1 MKTHKISNHIMLS
14 GITVSLLFSPS
25 MALPSGGKFTHGTSG
40 SININGNNMN
50 IMGNGTNSVI
60 QWGGGFNIGKSEQVN
75 FNGSNKNYLNIAHGA
90 NKSTIEGVLNAS
102 GNNVFLINPNGVII
116 TKTGTINANRFVAST
131 ASMSDTDMKNFANG
145 NLDYNTFSPVFK
157 PNSGNVVN
165 LGGEITAQSVTFQ
178 GNKVLS
184 NAYSDFDQDTENHP
198 KKISASEIN
207 LQGNEIYVDVS
218 SINATALNKI
228 NIKGSEN
235 NNFKG
240 SMYLNAMGYYYN
252 PYSYLVFD
260 KYTDSNSNN
269 NFKVYKYVGIGSD
282 LDWWHFAKGWNENKE
297 GFRSTA
303 GEYRLTNDID
313 FKGDKGQNYAS
324 YWIDLNGD
332 GLRQDSEYTTMIVGL
347 DYYNSPFKKTFN
359 GQGFTLKNINI
370 DTTVEE
376 IKDKPKYVGI
386 FGASN
391 YASFKNVNVDY
402 KSGEIK
408 TDLASY
414 VGGLVG
420 KLSYGI
426 HENISIKNINKIDS
440 KNGLFVGGYAGD
452 IWGGGTFRNI
462 YLDNIGSI
470 TNNYNHVDPGR
481 DEKIS
486 IGGFAGRAYD
496 GTYSNIYINEIGN
509 ISTTTSKFN
518 VASGGFAGVA
528 EGSFS
533 NIYLSNIDNIEALS
547 TLEYNYYRTSSS
559 GGFAGE
565 LRSRSKNLYNIYI
578 NSIGNINASFTKMA
592 EDSKHGISY
601 AGGFIG
607 KLDLYVKGTQDSVHN
622 IFLNDIETVTAKTLG
637 SFSHIYT
644 GGFIGQMSVAYD
656 YYSSGKR
663 NFSDIYLNQIG
674 TISGVGEHA
683 EIGGF
688 LGEINYFSGE
698 FSNISINNIENIKGN
713 SHDANIGGFVG
724 SNGIGKDGFLKNIEL
739 NNIAN
744 IEGYDDKTYG
754 YNNIGGF
761 AGSIENNSNYENIIL
776 NNIDSISSNAYSA
789 RIGGFSGS
797 TNGNFKNIV
806 LNNIKKIEA
815 NGGWSYASGFALS
828 KGEGNYENI
837 FIYFDKGAVI
847 NGIKGKGKFFANSN
861 SNSKEVNNVHI
872 YHDANDLTNAIT
884 DEDYWGDANTQIQ
897 IHAYNDSNKDQ
908 AYNEFQV
915 QASAVAR
922 PVLPIMPSPSIPS
935 ISSGDKDHILSVED
949 VLNEEVVLDKDD
961 LLDEEVLEQIINDL
975 KSYYVVDV
983 HTLNDL
989 LKAYAQID
997 ENNPESKAE
1006 FLANYLLSKDKY
1018 PDEIR
1023 LQKAHSMIQ
1032 SLDFLLAYANNNAS
1046 DSKLTAEAQVLYDS
1060 LKSVAGDKATQA
1072 NANKDKINNFIQTTL
1087 KNQVGQINSAN
1098 ENFNKQNYDKQIDA
1112 LAKAYNE
1119 YIQLIDKG
1127 LVSKED
1133 QVFKEVSDKLFNL
1146 ISKSQDETKTI
1157 KEFVAS
1163 FNSTKEQVN
1172 EKFGEYFFIKGDLR
1186 AANVAYPILYPIGD
1200 SDGNEVDKPLDPI
1213 EPPVDK
1219 PDDSLVFEQSSTF
1232 NSVGDEALSEEEKK
1246 EELEAAALRQKNR
1259 TCIVSDN
1266 FKSMNPCVVEGI

>member
-1 MKTHKISNHIMLS
+1 
-14 GITVSLLFSPS
+14 
-25 MALPSGGKFTHGTSG
+25 
-40 SININGNNMN
+40 
-50 IMGNGTNSVI
+50 
-60 QWGGGFNIGKSEQVN
+60 
-75 FNGSNKNYLNIAHGA
+75 
-90 NKSTIEGVLNAS
+90 
-102 GNNVFLINPNGVII
+102 
-116 TKTGTINANRFVAST
+116 
-131 ASMSDTDMKNFANG
+131 
-145 NLDYNTFSPVFK
+145 
-157 PNSGNVVN
+157 
-165 LGGEITAQSVTFQ
+165 
-178 GNKVLS
+178 
-184 NAYSDFDQDTENHP
+184 
-198 KKISASEIN
+198 
-207 LQGNEIYVDVS
+207 
-218 SINATALNKI
+218 
-228 NIKGSEN
+228 
-235 NNFKG
+235 
-240 SMYLNAMGYYYN
+240 
-252 PYSYLVFD
+252 
-260 KYTDSNSNN
+260 
-269 NFKVYKYVGIGSD
+269 
-282 LDWWHFAKGWNENKE
+282 
-297 GFRSTA
+297 
-303 GEYRLTNDID
+303 
-313 FKGDKGQNYAS
+313 
-324 YWIDLNGD
+324 IDLNGD

-347 DYYNSPFKKTFN
+347 DYYNSPFKKTFD

-386 FGASN
+386 FGAAS
-391 YASFKNVNVDY
+391 YATFKNINVDY
-402 KSGEIK
+402 TGGGVK

-414 VGGLVG
+414 VGGFIG
-420 KLSYGI
+420 KLPYGI
-426 HENISIKNINKIDS
+426 QENISIKNINKIDS
-440 KNGLFVGGYAGD
+440 KNALFVGGYAGD
-452 IWGGGTFRNI
+452 IWGGGTFKNI

-481 DEKIS
+481 DDKIS
-486 IGGFAGRAYD
+486 IGGFAGRAYK
-496 GTYSNIYINEIGN
+496 GTYNNIYINEIGN

-518 VASGGFAGVA
+518 VTSGGFAGVA

-533 NIYLSNIDNIEALS
+533 NIYLSNIDNIEAIS
-547 TLEYNYYRTSSS
+547 TIEYDYYRTSSS

-565 LRSRSKNLYNIYI
+565 LRSDDKNLYNIYI
-578 NSIGNINASFTKMA
+578 NSIGNINASFTKI
-592 EDSKHGISY
+592 EENSNWHGISY

-607 KLDLYVKGTQDSVHN
+607 KLDLYTKGTQDSIRN

-637 SFSHIYT
+637 KFSHIYT
-644 GGFIGQMSVAYD
+644 GGFIGQMNH
-656 YYSSGKR
+656 YSSSKR

-688 LGEINYFSGE
+688 LGEIKYFSGE

-713 SHDANIGGFVG
+713 SNDANIGGFVG
-724 SNGIGKDGFLKNIEL
+724 NNEASKNGFFKNIEL

-754 YNNIGGF
+754 YNNMGGF

-815 NGGWSYASGFALS
+815 NGGWSYASGFAFS
-828 KGEGNYENI
+828 KGEGSYENI
-837 FIYFDKGAVI
+837 FIYFDKDAVI
-847 NGIKGKGKFFANSN
+847 NGIQGKGNFFSYLN

-872 YHDANDLTNAIT
+872 YHDANDLANAIT
-884 DEDYWGDANTQIQ
+884 DEGYWGDANTQIQ
-897 IHAYNDSNKDQ
+897 IHTYNDNDKDQ
-908 AYNEFQV
+908 AYNEFQA
-915 QASAVAR
+915 QASVVAR
-922 PVLPIMPSPSIPS
+922 PMLPIMPSPSIPS

-961 LLDEEVLEQIINDL
+961 LLDEKILEQIINDL

-1006 FLANYLLSKDKY
+1006 FLANYLLNKDKY

-1060 LKSVAGDKATQA
+1060 LKSIAGDKATQA

-1146 ISKSQDETKTI
+1146 ISKSQDETKMI
-1157 KEFVAS
+1157 KEFVVS

>member
-1 MKTHKISNHIMLS
+1 
-14 GITVSLLFSPS
+14 
-25 MALPSGGKFTHGTSG
+25 
-40 SININGNNMN
+40 
-50 IMGNGTNSVI
+50 
-60 QWGGGFNIGKSEQVN
+60 
-75 FNGSNKNYLNIAHGA
+75 
-90 NKSTIEGVLNAS
+90 
-102 GNNVFLINPNGVII
+102 
-116 TKTGTINANRFVAST
+116 
-131 ASMSDTDMKNFANG
+131 
-145 NLDYNTFSPVFK
+145 
-157 PNSGNVVN
+157 
-165 LGGEITAQSVTFQ
+165 
-178 GNKVLS
+178 
-184 NAYSDFDQDTENHP
+184 
-198 KKISASEIN
+198 
-207 LQGNEIYVDVS
+207 
-218 SINATALNKI
+218 
-228 NIKGSEN
+228 
-235 NNFKG
+235 
-240 SMYLNAMGYYYN
+240 
-252 PYSYLVFD
+252 
-260 KYTDSNSNN
+260 
-269 NFKVYKYVGIGSD
+269 
-282 LDWWHFAKGWNENKE
+282 
-297 GFRSTA
+297 
-303 GEYRLTNDID
+303 
-313 FKGDKGQNYAS
+313 
-324 YWIDLNGD
+324 IDLNGD

-347 DYYNSPFKKTFN
+347 DYYNSPFKKTFD

-386 FGASN
+386 FGAAS
-391 YASFKNVNVDY
+391 YATFKNINVDY
-402 KSGEIK
+402 KGGGVK

-414 VGGLVG
+414 VGGFIG
-420 KLSYGI
+420 KLPYGFQ
-426 HENISIKNINKIDS
+426 ENISIKNINKIDT
-440 KNGLFVGGYAGD
+440 KNALFVGGYAGD

-481 DEKIS
+481 DDKIS
-486 IGGFAGRAYD
+486 IGGFAGRAYK
-496 GTYSNIYINEIGN
+496 GTYNNIYINEIGN

-518 VASGGFAGVA
+518 VASGGFAGIA

-533 NIYLSNIDNIEALS
+533 NIYLSNIDNIEAIS
-547 TLEYNYYRTSSS
+547 TIEYDYYRTSSS

-565 LRSRSKNLYNIYI
+565 LRSDDKNLYNIYI
-578 NSIGNINASFTKMA
+578 NSIGNINASFTKI
-592 EDSKHGISY
+592 EENSKWHGISY

-607 KLDLYVKGTQDSVHN
+607 ILDLYTKSTQDSIRN

-637 SFSHIYT
+637 KFSHIYT
-644 GGFIGQMSVAYD
+644 GGFIGQMNH
-656 YYSSGKR
+656 YSSSKR

-688 LGEINYFSGE
+688 LGEIKYFSGE

-724 SNGIGKDGFLKNIEL
+724 NNKASKNGLFKNIEL

-744 IEGYDDKTYG
+744 IEGYDDKIYG
-754 YNNIGGF
+754 YNNMGGF

-815 NGGWSYASGFALS
+815 NGGWSYASGFAFS
-828 KGEGNYENI
+828 KGEGSYENI
-837 FIYFDKGAVI
+837 FIYFDKDAVI
-847 NGIKGKGKFFANSN
+847 NGIQGKGKFFSYLNSN
-861 SNSKEVNNVHI
+861 PKEVNNVHI
-872 YHDANDLTNAIT
+872 YHDDNDLTNAMT
-884 DEDYWGDANTQIQ
+884 DEGYWGNTDTEIQ
-897 IHAYNDSNKDQ
+897 IHTYNDSNKDQ
-908 AYNEFQV
+908 AYNEFQT
-915 QASAVAR
+915 QASVVAR
-922 PVLPIMPSPSIPS
+922 PMLPIMPSPSIPS
-935 ISSGDKDHILSVED
+935 ISSGDKDHILSVGD

-997 ENNPESKAE
+997 KNNPESKAE
-1006 FLANYLLSKDKY
+1006 FLANYLLNKDKY

-1060 LKSVAGDKATQA
+1060 LKSIAGDKATQA

-1146 ISKSQDETKTI
+1146 ISKSQDETKMI

>member
-1 MKTHKISNHIMLS
+1 
-14 GITVSLLFSPS
+14 
-25 MALPSGGKFTHGTSG
+25 
-40 SININGNNMN
+40 
-50 IMGNGTNSVI
+50 
-60 QWGGGFNIGKSEQVN
+60 
-75 FNGSNKNYLNIAHGA
+75 
-90 NKSTIEGVLNAS
+90 
-102 GNNVFLINPNGVII
+102 
-116 TKTGTINANRFVAST
+116 
-131 ASMSDTDMKNFANG
+131 
-145 NLDYNTFSPVFK
+145 
-157 PNSGNVVN
+157 
-165 LGGEITAQSVTFQ
+165 
-178 GNKVLS
+178 
-184 NAYSDFDQDTENHP
+184 
-198 KKISASEIN
+198 
-207 LQGNEIYVDVS
+207 
-218 SINATALNKI
+218 
-228 NIKGSEN
+228 
-235 NNFKG
+235 
-240 SMYLNAMGYYYN
+240 
-252 PYSYLVFD
+252 
-260 KYTDSNSNN
+260 
-269 NFKVYKYVGIGSD
+269 
-282 LDWWHFAKGWNENKE
+282 
-297 GFRSTA
+297 
-303 GEYRLTNDID
+303 
-313 FKGDKGQNYAS
+313 
-324 YWIDLNGD
+324 IDLNGD

-386 FGASN
+386 FGAAS
-391 YASFKNVNVDY
+391 YATFKNINVDY
-402 KSGEIK
+402 KGGGVK

-414 VGGLVG
+414 VGGFIG
-420 KLSYGI
+420 KLPYGFQ
-426 HENISIKNINKIDS
+426 ENISIKNINKIDS
-440 KNGLFVGGYAGD
+440 KNALFVGGYAGD
-452 IWGGGTFRNI
+452 IWGGGTFKNI

-470 TNNYNHVDPGR
+470 ANNYNHVDPGR
-481 DEKIS
+481 DDKIS
-486 IGGFAGRAYD
+486 IGGFAGRAYK
-496 GTYSNIYINEIGN
+496 GTYNNIYINEIGN

-518 VASGGFAGVA
+518 VASGGFAGIA

-533 NIYLSNIDNIEALS
+533 NIYLSNIDNIEAIS
-547 TLEYNYYRTSSS
+547 TIEYDYYRTSSS

-565 LRSRSKNLYNIYI
+565 LRSDDKNLYNIYI
-578 NSIGNINASFTKMA
+578 NSIGNINASFTKI
-592 EDSKHGISY
+592 EENSKWHGISY

-607 KLDLYVKGTQDSVHN
+607 ILDLYTKGTQDSIRN

-637 SFSHIYT
+637 KFSHIYT
-644 GGFIGQMSVAYD
+644 GGFIGQMNH
-656 YYSSGKR
+656 YSSSKR

-688 LGEINYFSGE
+688 LGEIKYFSGE

-713 SHDANIGGFVG
+713 SNDANIGGFVG
-724 SNGIGKDGFLKNIEL
+724 NNEASKNGFFKNIEL

-754 YNNIGGF
+754 YNNMGGF

-806 LNNIKKIEA
+806 LNNIKKIAA
-815 NGGWSYASGFALS
+815 NGGWSYASGFAFS

-847 NGIKGKGKFFANSN
+847 NGVKGKGKFFSYLN

-872 YHDANDLTNAIT
+872 YHDDNDLTNTMT
-884 DEDYWGDANTQIQ
+884 DEGYWGNTGTEIQ
-897 IHAYNDSNKDQ
+897 IHTYDDNDKDQ
-908 AYNEFQV
+908 IYNEFQV

-922 PVLPIMPSPSIPS
+922 PMLPIMPSPSIPS

-1006 FLANYLLSKDKY
+1006 FLANYLLNKDKY

-1072 NANKDKINNFIQTTL
+1072 NANKDKINHFIQTTL

-1112 LAKAYNE
+1112 LAKAYNK

-1146 ISKSQDETKTI
+1146 ISKSQDETKMI